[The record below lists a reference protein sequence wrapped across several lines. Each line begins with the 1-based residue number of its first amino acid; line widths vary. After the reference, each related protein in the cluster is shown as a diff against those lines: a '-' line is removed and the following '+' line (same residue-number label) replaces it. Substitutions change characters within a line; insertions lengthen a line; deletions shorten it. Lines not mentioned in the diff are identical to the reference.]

1 LRNILKMSSSKK
13 SEFLE
18 KLADFNPSIKEIA
31 ETVEKLAGGSVEWII
46 KIIVKHHTEMIK
58 EVLTEGEKK
67 NASPFVITSIM
78 AAVLQMNANH
88 IKEFAK
94 LAGEKEL
101 KMWCESHGITIEEIK
116 DVLNNK
122 ETAEY
127 IN

>member
-1 LRNILKMSSSKK
+1 MKMSSSKK

-101 KMWCESHGITIEEIK
+101 KMWCESRGVTIEEIK
-116 DVLNNK
+116 AVLKSK

>member
-1 LRNILKMSSSKK
+1 MSSSKK

-101 KMWCESHGITIEEIK
+101 KMWCESRGVTIEEIK
-116 DVLNNK
+116 AVLKSK

>member
-1 LRNILKMSSSKK
+1 MSSSKK
-13 SEFLE
+13 NEFLE
-18 KLADFNPSIKEIA
+18 KLADLNPSIKEIA
-31 ETVEKLAGGSVEWII
+31 ETVEKLAGGNVEWII
-46 KIIVKHHTEMIK
+46 KIITKHHIEMIK

-88 IKEFAK
+88 VKEFAK
-94 LAGEKEL
+94 LTGEKEL
-101 KMWCESHGITIEEIK
+101 KMWCESRGITIEEIK
-116 DVLNNK
+116 AVLKNK